1 MCYLCPKN
9 ENGTQLTIDQP
20 QFSCVWSWGESYQ
33 AHWDD
38 KWGSLFKLFVIPA
51 TTPYRKD
58 VWGIQWEV
66 MAKYDLLL
74 CCEMQCRCGVLS
86 SIVTI
91 FLSPLPP
98 SAVNMVN
105 GITVNGL
112 GEVALDQGSSLI
124 TLGIWHK
131 FVYFTIIVFPVS
143 KEMFHQFLH
152 TSDILVNLQLTLL
165 LVIFTFLVGSSS
177 SIRGCVLMVQHT
189 NSPTLNHPRYMKL
202 G

>member
-1 MCYLCPKN
+1 M
-9 ENGTQLTIDQP
+9 T
-20 QFSCVWSWGESYQ
+20 SQ
-33 AHWDD
+33 AAC
-38 KWGSLFKLFVIPA
+38 FILFVLPA
-51 TTPYRKD
+51 ITPFRND
-58 VWGIQWEV
+58 VLERQWEV
-66 MAKYDLLL
+66 MAQCDFLL
-74 CCEMQCRCGVLS
+74 CFEMQCKSGVLA
-86 SIVTI
+86 SIITI

-131 FVYFTIIVFPVS
+131 FVYFTIVYPVS
-143 KEMFHQFLH
+143 KEMSQQFLH

-177 SIRGCVLMVQHT
+177 SIRGCVLMVHHT
-189 NSPTLNHPRYMKL
+189 NSRTLNHPRYMKL